1 MPLKALDK
9 VAKRTSRGIRLF
21 LERYGYWLTI
31 LTLTAITVASLMPR
45 GSTGDPSA
53 VGVPDSF
60 AHVLAYALVIFFPAA
75 TPSVPL
81 RWPTAA
87 VLAWGLAI
95 ECLQRLVGRNASLAD
110 IAANIAGVLVGI
122 LVGLLL
128 RKLLL
133 SLSA

>member
-1 MPLKALDK
+1 
-9 VAKRTSRGIRLF
+9 
-21 LERYGYWLTI
+21 
-31 LTLTAITVASLMPR
+31 
-45 GSTGDPSA
+45 
-53 VGVPDSF
+53 
-60 AHVLAYALVIFFPAA
+60 
-75 TPSVPL
+75 VPL